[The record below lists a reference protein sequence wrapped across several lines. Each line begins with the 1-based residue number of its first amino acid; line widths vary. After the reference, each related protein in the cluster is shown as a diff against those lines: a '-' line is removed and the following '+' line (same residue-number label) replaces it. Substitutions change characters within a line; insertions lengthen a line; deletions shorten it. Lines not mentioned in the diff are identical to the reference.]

1 MNHRYLAFASLL
13 IAGASAAQNSRAV
26 RETFQF
32 AEEGTPQQI
41 PAHSNQRDG
50 GDVIFSEDFANGF
63 AGNNGFGAWTTSGP
77 NGNIWKRSLT
87 GPVGSYSVATQI
99 IASTS
104 VANGFA
110 AFFSDSAN
118 CSCSSGTANWP
129 ANPIEWDGALESP
142 LLDLS
147 ATPSVMLQWEQRLRW
162 CCQATSPHAIE
173 VSTDGGATWPTT
185 LEAASGIA
193 TNNDPGTQV
202 RQVMLTSAIA
212 ADPSQVKFR
221 FKHNPTAA
229 AYHWQIDDVQLIELF
244 SDDMKLDY
252 SFFSHTGNGEEYG
265 RIPMNQL
272 NSTMLIG
279 GDVVNNG
286 AQQQTNVTVTADV
299 QGPVPFSTAINGGS
313 VDPGASVTIQEDYAL
328 PGLTEGLYEGSFTVS
343 ADNPD
348 QVADNNDYLRNFEV
362 NNAVYS
368 VDGIGNHPAGYE
380 SLSSIGTPSFTDGED
395 GLVLLNYY
403 EISSEVMVYGLEIG
417 LTSST
422 VAGGYVVVNMR
433 DTTPV
438 FEAPPNMNSV
448 LAESDPID
456 ITAPMI
462 TAGKVGIC
470 FLNPVT
476 LSPNGYFAS
485 VTLYSNAGVNDIRVV
500 DDLTVPQPGI
510 TSAIYIPNDDVYSNG
525 NAYYIRLLLTDN
537 ACTVGVPEVSELDGV
552 SMTYNQASNVVNI
565 AISEPGKYTVEVI
578 DALGQVVGSTS
589 TGGSTTLN
597 LSNHADGVYL
607 VRVSSDKGRSI
618 QRFTVE

>member
-1 MNHRYLAFASLL
+1 MASVLV
-13 IAGASAAQNSRAV
+13 AGASVAQNGRDV

-32 AEEGTPQQI
+32 ASEGTAQQA
-41 PAHSNQRDG
+41 PVQSNQRDG
-50 GDVIFSEDFANGF
+50 GDVIFNEDFANGLD
-63 AGNNGFGAWTTSGP
+63 GNNGFGAWTTSGP

-87 GPVGSYSVATQI
+87 GPVGSYSVPTQI
-99 IASTS
+99 IASAT

-118 CSCSSGTANWP
+118 CNCTSGTANWP
-129 ANPIEWDGALESP
+129 ANPTEWEGALESP

-147 ATPSVMLQWEQRLRW
+147 STPSVMLQWQQRLRW
-162 CCQATSPHAIE
+162 CCQSTSPHAIE

-193 TNNDPGTQV
+193 TNNDPGTQT

-229 AYHWQIDDVQLIELF
+229 AYHWQVDDVQLIELF

-252 SFFSHTGNGEEYG
+252 AFFSHTGNGEEYG
-265 RIPMNQL
+265 RIPADQL
-272 NSTMLIG
+272 NPTMLIG

-286 AQQQTNVTVTADV
+286 AQTQTNVPVNVDV

-313 VDPGASVTIQEDYAL
+313 VDPGVSATIQEDYTL
-328 PGLTEGLYEGSFTVS
+328 PTLSEGLYTGTVDVS
-343 ADNPD
+343 ADNTD
-348 QVADNNDYLRNFEV
+348 QVPENNQYLRNFEI
-362 NNAVYS
+362 NNALYS
-368 VDGIGNHPAGYE
+368 LDGIGNHPAGYQ
-380 SLSSIGTPSFTDGED
+380 SLSSIGTPSFTDAAD

-403 EISSEVMVYGLEIG
+403 EVKNPVMVYGLEIG
-417 LTSST
+417 LTSTT
-422 VAGGYVVVNMR
+422 VAGGYIIVNMR

-438 FEAPPNMNSV
+438 FEAPPNMSTV

-462 TAGKVGIC
+462 TAGKVGVC

-485 VTLYSNAGVNDIRVV
+485 VSLFSNAGANHIRVV

-510 TSAIYIPNDDVYSNG
+510 SSAIYIPNDDVYSNG

-537 ACTVGVPEVSELDGV
+537 ACTVGISEDNKLDGV
-552 SMTYNQASNVVNI
+552 TMTYNQASNIVNI
-565 AISEPGKYTVEVI
+565 GIATPGKYSVEVM
-578 DALGQVVGSTS
+578 DMLGQVVRTTT

-597 LSNHADGVYL
+597 LSSQADGVYM
-607 VRVSSDKGRSI
+607 VRVSNAGGSTV